1 MTKVKNPVLRGF
13 YPDPS
18 ICRVENDFYLVNSS
32 FAYFPGVP
40 IFHSRDLAH
49 WEQLGNVLDRPSQL
63 LLEGDEISRGIFA
76 PTLRFHEDTFYLI
89 TTNIDQGGNF
99 VVKADTPKGP
109 WSEPYYL
116 GPQAQGI
123 DPSLFFDEDG
133 TCYYVGTRPN
143 QNGVKHNGDWEIW
156 IQELDLKQMK
166 LVGESRRI
174 WKGFARHVI
183 WPEGP
188 HLYKKDGY
196 YYLIYAEGGTGYEHS
211 VMAARSKSLQKDFEG
226 CPRNP
231 VLTHRHLGKNYP
243 ITCAGHGDLFDDENG
258 EWYMVMLAS
267 RTLCGGS
274 SLGRET
280 FLAKVDWEDGWP
292 VISPGK
298 GILENQLEIPL
309 EECRFPKEMG
319 EDVLFHFWG
328 GELDQRLLGVC
339 QRSEENYS
347 LKARKGYLRIYASK
361 TQAKDCAAFSY
372 LGVRQCSYS
381 MYVSTQMEFE
391 LEAEGDAAGLLL
403 FQNQKNHLK
412 MEVIKKGK
420 TFLFCV
426 TQVVQG
432 KEEVLAE
439 KQIEKKRLEIH
450 LKTENQKAGIFLDQG
465 KGRVSVAEGISL
477 EYYTTEAS
485 GGFVGCTVGLYA
497 SSYGKESSSWA
508 DFLWFYA
515 AGR

>member
-1 MTKVKNPVLRGF
+1 MTKVENPVLRGF

-18 ICRVENDFYLVNSS
+18 ICRVGKDFYLVNSS
-32 FAYFPGVP
+32 FAYFPGIP

-49 WEQLGNVLDRPSQL
+49 WEQLGNVLNRPSQL
-63 LLEGDEISRGIFA
+63 PLEGDEISRGIFA

-99 VVKADTPKGP
+99 VVKADTPQGP

-116 GPQAQGI
+116 GAQAQGI

-166 LVGESRRI
+166 LVGKSRCI

-188 HLYKKDGY
+188 HIYKKDGF

-211 VMAARSKSLQKDFEG
+211 VMVARSKSLQKSFEG

-231 VLTHRHLGKNYP
+231 VLTHRHLGKKYP
-243 ITCAGHGDLFDDENG
+243 VTCVGHGDLFDDENG
-258 EWYMVMLAS
+258 EWYIVVLAC
-267 RTLCGGS
+267 RTFHGGS

-280 FLAKVDWEDGWP
+280 FLAKVEWEDGWP
-292 VISPGK
+292 VISPGS
-298 GILENQLEIPL
+298 GLLEHYLEVPL
-309 EECRFPKEMG
+309 QEHRFAKEVQ
-319 EDVLFHFWG
+319 EDLLLHFWD
-328 GELDQRLLGVC
+328 EKLDHRLLGVC

-347 LKARKGYLRIYASK
+347 LKARKGYLRLYARK
-361 TQAKDCAAFSY
+361 PQAKENTAFSY

-381 MYVSTQMEFE
+381 MNISTRLEFE
-391 LEAEGDAAGLLL
+391 LEGDGDAAGILL

-412 MEVIKKGK
+412 MEVIKKEEK
-420 TFLFCV
+420 FVFRV

-432 KEEVLAE
+432 KDMILAE
-439 KQIEKKRLEIH
+439 KQIRKKGLEIH
-450 LKTENQKAGIFLDQG
+450 LKTDSQKAWIFLNQG
-465 KGRVSVAEGISL
+465 NGRVPVAEGVSL
-477 EYYTTEAS
+477 KYYTTEAS
-485 GGFVGCTVGLYA
+485 GGFVGCTIGPYA
-497 SSYGKESSSWA
+497 SAYGKESSSWA
-508 DFLWFYA
+508 DFSWFCA
-515 AGR
+515 VGR

>member
-1 MTKVKNPVLRGF
+1 MTKVENPVLRGF

-18 ICRVENDFYLVNSS
+18 ICRVGKDFYLVNSS
-32 FAYFPGVP
+32 FAYFPGIP

-49 WEQLGNVLDRPSQL
+49 WEQLGNVLNRPSQL
-63 LLEGDEISRGIFA
+63 PLEGDEISRGIFA

-99 VVKADTPKGP
+99 VVKADTPQGP

-116 GPQAQGI
+116 GAQAQGI

-166 LVGESRRI
+166 LVGKSRCI

-188 HLYKKDGY
+188 HIYKKDGF

-211 VMAARSKSLQKDFEG
+211 VMVARSKSLQKSFEG

-231 VLTHRHLGKNYP
+231 VLTHRHLGKKYP
-243 ITCAGHGDLFDDENG
+243 VTCVGHGDLFDDENG
-258 EWYMVMLAS
+258 EWYIVVLAC
-267 RTLCGGS
+267 RTFHGGS

-280 FLAKVDWEDGWP
+280 FLAKVEWEDGWP
-292 VISPGK
+292 VISPGS
-298 GILENQLEIPL
+298 GLLEHYLEVPL
-309 EECRFPKEMG
+309 QEHRFAKEVQ
-319 EDVLFHFWG
+319 EDLLLHFWD
-328 GELDQRLLGVC
+328 EKLDHRLLGVC

-347 LKARKGYLRIYASK
+347 LKARKGYLRLYARK
-361 TQAKDCAAFSY
+361 PQAKENTAFSY

-381 MYVSTQMEFE
+381 MNISTRLEFE
-391 LEAEGDAAGLLL
+391 LEGDGDAAGLLL

-412 MEVIKKGK
+412 MEVIKKEEK
-420 TFLFCV
+420 FVFRV

-432 KEEVLAE
+432 KDMILAE
-439 KQIEKKRLEIH
+439 KQIRKKGLEIH
-450 LKTENQKAGIFLDQG
+450 LKTDSQKAWIFLNQG
-465 KGRVSVAEGISL
+465 NGRVPVAEGVSL
-477 EYYTTEAS
+477 KYYTTEAS
-485 GGFVGCTVGLYA
+485 GGFVGCTIGPYA
-497 SSYGKESSSWA
+497 SAYGKESSSWA
-508 DFLWFYA
+508 DFSWFCA
-515 AGR
+515 VGR